1 MFISNKSCHVLRYRS
16 NSRSTQTLKYTLC
29 LFPLCLF
36 IDVPLDVHIRGCF
49 TVDQD
54 VEGCV
59 TDKSIINQQRGI
71 LSNTLKVISALNL
84 ADFDGRLCVNRSSR
98 TQQACWIVISML
110 VIFLFLF
117 LE

>member
-1 MFISNKSCHVLRYRS
+1 MFSN
-16 NSRSTQTLKYTLC
+16 TQTLKYNLC
-29 LFPLCLF
+29 LFCLCLF
-36 IDVPLDVHIRGCF
+36 IDVPVDVHMRGCF

-71 LSNTLKVISALNL
+71 LSNTFKVITYLNL
-84 ADFDGRLCVNRSSR
+84 GDVDARLCVNKSIR
-98 TQQACWIVISML
+98 TQQSCWIVISML
-110 VIFLFLF
+110 VIFLFLY